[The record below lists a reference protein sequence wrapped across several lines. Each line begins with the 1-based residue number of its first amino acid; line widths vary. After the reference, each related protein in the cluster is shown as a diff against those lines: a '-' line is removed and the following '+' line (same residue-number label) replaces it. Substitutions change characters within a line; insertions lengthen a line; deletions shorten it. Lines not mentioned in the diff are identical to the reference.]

1 MHTKTC
7 NKQTNV
13 VINKQMDKR
22 INKEARSKTKQGLC
36 TQLAQY
42 IKCINQYLEMT
53 NCFFKCCLKRKR
65 PLKRILN
72 FSLFVLAKKEE
83 NK

>member
-1 MHTKTC
+1 MY
-7 NKQTNV
+7 
-13 VINKQMDKR
+13 KR

-42 IKCINQYLEMT
+42 IKYTNQYLEMT
-53 NCFFKCCLKRKR
+53 NCFVKSFLKRKR
-65 PLKRILN
+65 LADFSSSLIAFQSLAPLKRMLN

-83 NK
+83 NR